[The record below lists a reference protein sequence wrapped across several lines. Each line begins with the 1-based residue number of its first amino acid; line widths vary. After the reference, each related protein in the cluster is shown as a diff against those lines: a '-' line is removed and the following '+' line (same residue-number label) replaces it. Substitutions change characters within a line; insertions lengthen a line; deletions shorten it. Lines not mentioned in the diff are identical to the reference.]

1 MKIEIE
7 ATQHL
12 TEIQGVPV
20 RVWDG
25 KTESGTRCKVFVH
38 RVAVSADEDC
48 TQFEAELKEKV
59 PPGRHID
66 LRHIL

>member
-12 TEIQGVPV
+12 TEISGVPV
-20 RVWDG
+20 RLWEG
-25 KTESGTRCKVFVH
+25 KTESGIPCKVFVH
-38 RVAVSADEDC
+38 RIAVAAEKEC
-48 TQFEAELKEKV
+48 QEFETELQEKA
-59 PPGRHID
+59 PPGRPID